1 MRVPSSL
8 LRIVLSTMFL
18 VQSGC
23 SLPTPASRKPFAER
37 PELLEALRGELVSRH
52 GEAQRER
59 IERGL
64 RQVAQLWRE
73 GDGGAEEFAR
83 FAREHFVS
91 DPAALDALFERFERA
106 LESLDGHAN
115 EVARDLRW
123 WSEIDVGEM
132 IPVDRMFAAYDP
144 WAHIADDLFAT
155 KAAFVVLLNFPVTT
169 LEEREKLGRG
179 WTRRRWAEARL
190 ARRFSK
196 RVPAQA
202 NQEIARAAAEGDVYV
217 AQYNIW
223 MHHVLDEGGR
233 RLFPKGLRLISHWN
247 LRDEIK
253 ARYADPE
260 GLAKQRLIAKVLER
274 IVTQTIPRAV
284 IDNPSLDWHPESNR
298 VAPAP
303 RDTVEEAPA
312 GDPGRAG
319 GGTPPAGAEIA
330 PERETDTR
338 YAHLLETFRAARL
351 ADPHSPSAPSLI
363 ARRFDEDREIPEA
376 RVRKLLEEVLRSPLA
391 ARTAKLIE
399 RRLGR
404 PLEPFDIWYA
414 GFQPRGR
421 YAEEEL
427 DRIVSEK
434 YPNVEAFQSDLPRIL
449 EALGFSRERAAYLA
463 ERIAVDPSRGSGHA
477 MPALRRGDRPRL
489 RTRFEK
495 TGMNYKGYNIALH
508 ELGHNA
514 EQVFSL
520 YGVDHTLLA
529 GVPNNAFTEALAYVF
544 QRHDLEVLGLE
555 KPDAASERLRALNEF
570 WNTFEIAGPSL
581 VDMEAWRWM
590 YEHPEATPGEL
601 REAVVAI
608 ARDVWNRCYAPVLG
622 ARDSVLPG
630 VYSHMLYLSMYLP
643 DYFIGHLISAQI
655 EERLAEAK
663 SLGEE
668 FERMASFGS
677 VAPDLWMEH
686 ATGRPISAEALLR
699 AAERALEAEEA
710 ESRAR

>member
-1 MRVPSSL
+1 MRTMSSL
-8 LRIVLSTMFL
+8 SRIALSTMFL
-18 VQSGC
+18 VHAGC
-23 SLPTPASRKPFAER
+23 SFPPAPRKPFAER
-37 PELLEALRGELVSRH
+37 PELLETLRDELVSRH
-52 GEAQRER
+52 GEAQRAR
-59 IERGL
+59 VERGL
-64 RQVAQLWRE
+64 LQAAQLWRE
-73 GDGGAEEFAR
+73 DDGDAEEFAR

-91 DPAALDALFERFERA
+91 DPAALDALFGRFERA

-123 WSEIDVGEM
+123 WTEIDAGEM

-155 KAAFVVLLNFPVTT
+155 KAAFVVLLNFPVTS
-169 LEEREKLGRG
+169 LEEREKLGKG
-179 WTRRRWAEARL
+179 WTRRQWAEARL

-196 RVPAQA
+196 RIPAQV
-202 NQEIARAAAEGDVYV
+202 NQEIARAAAEGDVYI
-217 AQYNIW
+217 AGYNIW

-284 IDNPSLDWHPESNR
+284 IDDPSVDWYPESNR

-303 RDTVEEAPA
+303 EDSVEKAPA
-312 GDPGRAG
+312 RDRAG
-319 GGTPPAGAEIA
+319 GRDPATLA
-330 PERETDTR
+330 EREPDAR
-338 YAHLLETFRAARL
+338 YAHLLATFRAARL
-351 ADPHSPSAPSLI
+351 ADPHSPSAPTLI

-376 RVRKLLEEVLRSPLA
+376 RVRRLLEEVLRSPLA

-414 GFQPRGR
+414 GFQPRGKHP
-421 YAEEEL
+421 EEEL
-427 DRIVSEK
+427 DRIVSAK
-434 YPNVEAFQSDLPRIL
+434 YPNVEAFQADLPRIL

-463 ERIAVDPSRGSGHA
+463 ERIVVDPSRGSGHA

-495 TGMNYKGYNIALH
+495 QGMNYKGYNIALH

-520 YGVDHTLLA
+520 YDVDHTLLA

-555 KPDAASERLRALNEF
+555 KPDEASERLRALNEF
-570 WNTFEIAGPSL
+570 WSTFEIAGPSL

-590 YEHPEATPGEL
+590 YEHPGATPGEL
-601 REAVVAI
+601 RDAVVAI
-608 ARDVWNRCYAPVLG
+608 ARDVWNRYYAPVLG
-622 ARDSVLPG
+622 GKDGVIPG
-630 VYSHMLYLSMYLP
+630 VYSHMVHLYMYLP
-643 DYFIGHLISAQI
+643 DYFLGHLISAQI
-655 EERLAEAK
+655 EERLSQAK

-668 FERMASFGS
+668 FARMASFGS
-677 VAPDLWMEH
+677 VAPDLWMEQ
-686 ATGRPISAEALLR
+686 ATGKPISAEALLR
-699 AAERALEAEEA
+699 AAERALEAEERG
-710 ESRAR
+710 S